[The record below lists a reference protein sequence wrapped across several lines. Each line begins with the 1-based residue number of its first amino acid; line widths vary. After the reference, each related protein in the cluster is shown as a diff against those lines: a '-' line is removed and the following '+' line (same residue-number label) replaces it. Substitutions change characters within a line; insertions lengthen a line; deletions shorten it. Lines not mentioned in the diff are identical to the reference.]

1 MNEEQKNGSVE
12 SGSPIVDKVDGV
24 PSDQNQN
31 AFDGTEGETQETDK
45 NVEGGVEGKIDPAQ
59 HKELESLV
67 GTQGQE
73 LGELRKFFN
82 DISPLLEKLDES
94 PEVVQAIVDG
104 KITQDIA
111 KAALEGKVSIEDA
124 KIVDKAHEEVKKDL
138 GKEGYEGASADE
150 VSKMVEEKAK
160 EIQTE
165 VDKKLKERDEIS
177 AFESNVQDFITRTP
191 DFGKY
196 AEAVD
201 KWLDD
206 HDVTDIAVAYY
217 AVKGEIS
224 EKEAKK
230 KAEEDKA
237 KAGKDLALNAT
248 GGSNRATHIEGD
260 SKVIDQLIAGKT
272 NPNNF

>member
-1 MNEEQKNGSVE
+1 MNEEQNKGSVE
-12 SGSPIVDKVDGV
+12 SGSPIVNKVDGV
-24 PSDQNQN
+24 PSDQN
-31 AFDGTEGETQETDK
+31 AFDAPKTEGETQETGSK
-45 NVEGGVEGKIDPAQ
+45 VEEKIDPEQ

-67 GTQGQE
+67 GNQGKE

-104 KITQDIA
+104 KITQDVA
-111 KAALEGKVSIEDA
+111 KAALEGKISIEDA

-138 GKEGYEGASADE
+138 GKKGYEGTSSEE
-150 VSKMVEEKAK
+150 VSKMVEKKAT
-160 EIQTE
+160 EIKDDF
-165 VDKKLKERDEIS
+165 DKKLKERDDIS
-177 AFESNVQDFITRTP
+177 TFEANVQDFIARTP
-191 DFGKY
+191 DFGEH
-196 AEAVD
+196 AEAID

-237 KAGKDLALNAT
+237 KTGKDLALNAT
-248 GGSNRATHIEGD
+248 GGSNKATHIEGD